1 MHIVRA
7 KAGVS
12 LSQLV
17 ADGNAWIML
26 GARLFRIL
34 LVSCAVTTLYGIDL
48 LLSCQLLTDNQRTS
62 GAYYIITNVV
72 TVIVTIVLLFVNFDV
87 YAIAYAAVSRVEQS
101 ELSTSTPAT
110 PSSWARISRIGRLL
124 LVLATLFLY
133 QLLLLSS
140 SIICIV
146 LVGLM
151 YVEHRYAFSIMSY
164 AAVVIQI
171 AVVVF
176 LIRGGKQAV
185 VFLVGEQFPPASTL
199 PTEVPMQASLPIE
212 GGEGSS
218 EGNGIVS
225 VTSFSTATTTSAV
238 TPPAN
243 ALSSMRSALS
253 DLAANLSLSNPSA
266 YVADG
271 AYSALSAEDSIHGLH
286 SNMVVV
292 TGVPVIPRVAG
303 QREGS
308 TNVILRNK

>member
-62 GAYYIITNVV
+62 GAYYIVTNVV

-87 YAIAYAAVSRVEQS
+87 YAIACAAVSRIEQS
-101 ELSTSTPAT
+101 EQPTSTPTT
-110 PSSWARISRIGRLL
+110 PSSWARISRIGSLI
-124 LVLATLFLY
+124 LVLATLLLY
-133 QLLLLSS
+133 LLLLLSS
-140 SIICIV
+140 PIICIV
-146 LVGLM
+146 LVGFM

-164 AAVVIQI
+164 AAAVIQI

-199 PTEVPMQASLPIE
+199 STEMPMQATSSIE

-225 VTSFSTATTTSAV
+225 VTSFSTATTASAV
-238 TPPAN
+238 TAPVN
-243 ALSSMRSALS
+243 VLSSMRSALS
-253 DLAANLSLSNPSA
+253 GLAANISLSNPSA
-266 YVADG
+266 SVADG
-271 AYSALSAEDSIHGLH
+271 AYSALSSEDSTHGLH

-292 TGVPVIPRVAG
+292 TGMSVFTPVAG
-303 QREGS
+303 QREGR